1 MSSSVCDYHTHFSF
15 GGVVCDSLQ
24 PVYYL
29 LEKKRMPPVEVHID
43 GTSSVASALYA
54 MGKVFLSEMENDAEH
69 AEPANGCDAELL
81 GGCNY

>member
-1 MSSSVCDYHTHFSF
+1 MS
-15 GGVVCDSLQ
+15 
-24 PVYYL
+24 
-29 LEKKRMPPVEVHID
+29 PVEVHID

>member
-24 PVYYL
+24 TVYYL
-29 LEKKRMPPVEVHID
+29 LEKKRMPP
-43 GTSSVASALYA
+43 VASALYA
-54 MGKVFLSEMENDAEH
+54 MGKVFLSEMKNDAEH